1 MNARDTTVRYPLHV
15 TISVLFIA
23 LVVAL
28 GGVLSWQNYRK
39 TSGIILT
46 TAGQVFDQITREL
59 ILDFNGT
66 YHPVAGALR
75 LLALAPVTTAATLD
89 ERLASLGTFTVAL
102 ANEPSVS
109 GIQIGYGNGDY
120 FIVRPLH
127 TQEVRRHFGA
137 PDDAA
142 FVADQVDTAADGKR
156 RLVRL
161 YFDAQ
166 SRELLRAPPQATD
179 YDPRTRPWYTAASAR
194 PAATRPYLFYFLGMA
209 GTTVTL
215 AAPVPGVVVASDVT
229 LERLSET
236 TSRHR
241 MTASSEVVLVGADG
255 KVLAYRDPGKL
266 VRSTRDGTL
275 EIAGLSQLGS
285 PVLTQIAGD
294 FTPGE
299 RSLDF
304 DFHGQRWIGSVRK
317 VASPGG
323 VDLFALMVAPVDE
336 LLSEAVRMRWQS
348 VTITGLIVLLA
359 IPLVWLMA
367 RKVARPLHQ
376 LAGEAGLISRF
387 DFDSPIRTRSFIREV
402 DELATAMGLMKTTIS
417 RFLTLINSLAG
428 ERNFDALLEG
438 ISRETLSVSE
448 ADGVLTYLADEND
461 AWLAPGTLQLR
472 GQGRV
477 DIGDLPRYAME
488 GDNALVSAARG
499 RVSRL
504 LRLREGEEC
513 GLEPLLRRLAARA
526 LNLIAL
532 PLRNR
537 QGMVIG
543 VLCLLYRD
551 EHGQAPAEPEEG
563 HIAFVTALSGFAA
576 VSLESRHLLMMQE
589 ALLDAFIKLIAGAID
604 SKSPYTGGHCQR
616 VPELTRLLAEA
627 ACASDAPPFRDFRL
641 NEEQWEALD
650 IASWL
655 HDCGKVTTPEYVV
668 DKSTK
673 LETLYDRI
681 HEVRMRFEV
690 LKRDAAVRYWE
701 AVADGGDRDAL
712 RRLLETEWAQLD
724 ADFAFVAACNE
735 GGESLDAGRLE
746 RLRQI
751 ARRTWQRTLDDRI
764 GISWE
769 EMQRKNRTPPAALP
783 VEERLLDDKAEH
795 LIERTPADRMAA
807 DNPWG
812 FRLEVPQYKYNRG
825 ELYNLA
831 VERGTL
837 TPEERYQINDHI
849 VQTIIMLEKLPYPR
863 HLREVPQI
871 AGCHHEKMDG
881 GGYPRRLTGTEMP
894 MTARM
899 MAIADI
905 FEALTASD
913 RPYKKAKTLSEA
925 VRIMHRMKDERH
937 IDPDLFEL
945 FLASGIH
952 LEYGRRFLQPEQLDE
967 VDVTRYLRGELQR
980 GVGS

>member
-1 MNARDTTVRYPLHV
+1 MNSRDTTIRYPLHI
-15 TISVLFIA
+15 TISALFIT
-23 LVVAL
+23 LIVAL
-28 GGVLSWQNYRK
+28 GVVLSWQNYRK
-39 TSGIILT
+39 TSSIILT
-46 TAGQVFDQITREL
+46 TAEQVFEQITREL

-66 YHPVAGALR
+66 YHPVAGVLR
-75 LLALAPVTTAATLD
+75 LLALAPVATAVTLE
-89 ERLASLGTFTVAL
+89 ERLKSLGTFTVAL
-102 ANEPSVS
+102 ANDPSVS
-109 GIQIGYGNGDY
+109 GIEVGYGNGDF
-120 FIVRPLH
+120 FIVRPL
-127 TQEVRRHFGA
+127 TTEDMRRRFGA
-137 PDDAA
+137 PEAAA
-142 FVADQVDTAADGKR
+142 FIADHVDTAAGGER
-156 RLVRL
+156 RLVRFF
-161 YFDAQ
+161 FDAQ
-166 SRELLRAPPQATD
+166 LQEILRKPVAATS
-179 YDPRTRPWYTAASAR
+179 YDPRTRPWYTAARAR
-194 PAATRPYLFYFLGMA
+194 PAATRPYLFYFLGKVGA
-209 GTTVTL
+209 TVTL
-215 AAPVPGVVVASDVT
+215 ATPVPGVVVASDVT

-241 MTASSEVVLVGADG
+241 MTASSEVVLVGSDG

-266 VRSTRDGTL
+266 VRSSG
-275 EIAGLSQLGS
+275 EGEFAIAGLAELGS
-285 PVLTQIAGD
+285 EVLAHLAGG
-294 FTPGE
+294 FTPAE
-299 RSLDF
+299 SSLDF
-304 DFHGQRWIGSVRK
+304 EFQGRRWIGSVRK

-336 LLSEAVRMRWQS
+336 LLSEAVRIRWQS
-348 VTITGLIVLLA
+348 VMITALIVLLA
-359 IPLVWLMA
+359 IPVVWLVA
-367 RKVARPLHQ
+367 RKISRPLHQ
-376 LAGEAGLISRF
+376 LAWEAGLISRF
-387 DFDSPIRTRSFIREV
+387 DFGSSIRSRSFIREV
-402 DELATAMGLMKTTIS
+402 DQLAVAMGLMKTTIS

-438 ISRETLSVSE
+438 ISRETMLVSE
-448 ADGVLTYLADEND
+448 ADGVLTYLVDEDD

-472 GQGRV
+472 GQGRSG
-477 DIGDLPRYAME
+477 IEDLPRFAMSD
-488 GDNALVSAARG
+488 GNALVGAARG
-499 RVSRL
+499 KESRL
-504 LRLREGEEC
+504 LRLRAGEES
-513 GLEPLLRRLAARA
+513 GLEPLLQRLGAKAI
-526 LNLIAL
+526 NLIAL

-537 QGMVIG
+537 QDAVIG
-543 VLCLLYRD
+543 VLCLLFRD
-551 EHGQAPAEPEEG
+551 QNGNAPAEPQEG
-563 HIAFVTALSGFAA
+563 HIAFVRALSGFAA

-616 VPELTRLLAEA
+616 VPVLTRLLAEA
-627 ACASDAPPFRDFRL
+627 ACASDAPAFSGFKL

-701 AVADGGDRDAL
+701 ALANGGDREMLQQAL
-712 RRLLETEWAQLD
+712 QEEWARLD
-724 ADFAFVAACNE
+724 DDFDFVAACNE
-735 GGESLDAGRLE
+735 GGEFLAADKLE

-751 ARRTWQRTLDDRI
+751 ARRTWTRTLDDRI

-769 EMQRKNRTPPAALP
+769 EKLRKDRVPPVVLP
-783 VEERLLDDKAEH
+783 VEEKLLDDKAEH
-795 LIERTPADRMAA
+795 LIERTEADRMPA

-812 FRLEVPQYKYNRG
+812 FRLDVPHYKYNRG

-863 HLREVPQI
+863 HLREVPLI

-881 GGYPRRLTGTEMP
+881 GGYPKRLTSAEMP
-894 MTARM
+894 LTARM

-905 FEALTASD
+905 FEALTAAD

-925 VRIMHRMKDERH
+925 VRIMHRMKEDRH

-945 FLASGIH
+945 FLTSGVH
-952 LEYGRRFLQPEQLDE
+952 LEYGRRFLHPDQIDA
-967 VDVTRYLRGELQR
+967 VDIGQYLG
-980 GVGS
+980 GSASFRSS

>member
-1 MNARDTTVRYPLHV
+1 MNARNTTVRYPLHV
-15 TISVLFIA
+15 TISTLFIT
-23 LVVAL
+23 LVVVL
-28 GGVLSWQNYRK
+28 GVVLSWQNYRK
-39 TSGIILT
+39 TSSIILT

-75 LLALAPVTTAATLD
+75 LLALVPVTTAATLD
-89 ERLASLGTFTVAL
+89 ERLESLGTFTVTL

-109 GIQIGYGNGDY
+109 GIQIGYANGDY
-120 FIVRPLH
+120 FIVRPLR
-127 TQEVRRHFGA
+127 TDELRRHFGA
-137 PDDAA
+137 PEAAA
-142 FVADQVDTAADGKR
+142 FVADHVDTAADGAR

-161 YFDAQ
+161 FFDSQ
-166 SRELLRAPPQATD
+166 SREILRKPAEATS
-179 YDPRTRPWYTAASAR
+179 YDPRTRPWYATATAQ
-194 PAATRPYLFYFLGMA
+194 PTATRPYLFYFLGKVGA
-209 GTTVTL
+209 TVTL

-241 MTASSEVVLVGADG
+241 VTASSEVVLVGADG

-266 VRSTRDGTL
+266 VRSSGGGEL
-275 EIAGLSQLGS
+275 VIAGLPELGS
-285 PVLTQIAGD
+285 EVLAHLAGD
-294 FTPGE
+294 SIPGE

-304 DFHGQRWIGSVRK
+304 KFHGRRWIGSVRK

-348 VTITGLIVLLA
+348 VMITGLIILLA
-359 IPLVWLMA
+359 IPVVWLVA
-367 RKVARPLHQ
+367 RKISRPLHQ

-387 DFDSPIRTRSFIREV
+387 DFGSPVHSRSFIREV
-402 DELATAMGLMKTTIS
+402 DELAIAMGLMKTTIS

-428 ERNFDALLEG
+428 ERNFDTLLDG
-438 ISRETLSVSE
+438 ITRETMSVSE
-448 ADGVLTYLADEND
+448 ADGVLTYLVDEDD

-472 GQGRV
+472 GPGSPS
-477 DIGDLPRYAME
+477 IEGLPRFAMTD
-488 GDNALVSAARG
+488 GNALVSAARG
-499 RVSRL
+499 KESRL
-504 LRLREGEEC
+504 LRLRAGEQS
-513 GLEPLLRRLAARA
+513 GLEPLLQRLDARA
-526 LNLIAL
+526 INLIAL

-537 QGMVIG
+537 QDMVIG
-543 VLCLLYRD
+543 VLCLLFRD
-551 EHGQAPAEPEEG
+551 ENGNNPAEPQEG
-563 HIAFVTALSGFAA
+563 HVAFVRALSGFAA
-576 VSLESRHLLMMQE
+576 VSLESRHLLMMQQ

-616 VPELTRLLAEA
+616 VPVLTRLLAEA
-627 ACASDAPPFRDFRL
+627 ACASDAPPFHGFRL
-641 NEEQWEALD
+641 DDEQWEALD

-701 AVADGGDRDAL
+701 AVADGGDRETLRQAL
-712 RRLLETEWAQLD
+712 QAEWARLD
-724 ADFAFVAACNE
+724 GDFAFVAACNE
-735 GGESLDAGRLE
+735 GGESLGADKLE
-746 RLRQI
+746 RLREI
-751 ARRTWQRTLDDRI
+751 ASRTWTRTLDDRI

-769 EMQRKNRTPPAALP
+769 EKLRKDRTPTAVLP
-783 VEERLLDDKAEH
+783 VEEKLLDDKAEH
-795 LIERTPADRMAA
+795 LIERMEADRMPE

-812 FRLEVPQYKYNRG
+812 FRLDVPQYKYNRG

-849 VQTIIMLEKLPYPR
+849 VQTIIMLKKLPYPR
-863 HLREVPQI
+863 HLREVPLL
-871 AGCHHEKMDG
+871 AGCHHETMDG
-881 GGYPRRLTGTEMP
+881 RGYPKRLTSAEMP
-894 MTARM
+894 LAARM

-925 VRIMHRMKDERH
+925 LRIMQRMKEDRH

-945 FLASGIH
+945 FLASGVHI
-952 LEYGRRFLQPEQLDE
+952 EYGRRFLRPEQLD
-967 VDVTRYLRGELQR
+967 LANGEQD
-980 GVGS
+980 

>member
-1 MNARDTTVRYPLHV
+1 MNARDTAVRYPLHV
-15 TISVLFIA
+15 TIGLLFIA

-39 TSGIILT
+39 ISGIILT
-46 TAGQVFDQITREL
+46 TAEQVFDQITREL

-66 YHPVAGALR
+66 YRPVAGALR
-75 LLALAPVTTAATLD
+75 LLVLAPFTRAATLD
-89 ERLASLGTFTVAL
+89 ERLAALATFTVAL

-109 GIQIGYGNGDY
+109 GIEIGYGNGDY
-120 FIVRPLH
+120 FIVRPLR
-127 TQEVRRHFGA
+127 TPDLRRHFGA
-137 PDDAA
+137 PGEAA
-142 FVADQVDTAADGKR
+142 FVVDDIGAGPDGTR
-156 RLVRL
+156 RMVRL
-161 YFDAQ
+161 FFDAQ
-166 SRELLRAPPQATD
+166 SRELLRRPPQATD
-179 YDPRTRPWYTAASAR
+179 YDPRTRPWYTAARGR
-194 PAATRPYLFYFLGMA
+194 PAATRPYLFYFLGQV

-215 AAPVPGVVVASDVT
+215 AAPAPGVVVASDVT
-229 LERLSET
+229 LQRLSET

-255 KVLAYRDPGKL
+255 KVLAYREPGKL
-266 VRSTRDGTL
+266 VRSTRDGSL
-275 EIAGLSQLGS
+275 EIAGLAQLGS
-285 PVLTQIAGD
+285 PVLAHLAGG
-294 FTPGE
+294 FSPGE
-299 RSLDF
+299 RALDF
-304 DFHGQRWIGSVRK
+304 EFQGRRWIGSMRK

-336 LLSEAVRMRWQS
+336 LLSDAVLMRWQA
-348 VTITGLIVLLA
+348 VMITGLIVLLV
-359 IPLVWLMA
+359 IPIVWLMA
-367 RKVARPLHQ
+367 RKISRPLHQ

-387 DFDSPIRTRSFIREV
+387 DFESPIRTRSFIREV
-402 DELATAMGLMKTTIS
+402 DELASAMGLMKTTIS

-428 ERNFDALLEG
+428 ERNFEALLDG
-438 ISRETLSVSE
+438 VSRETLSVSE
-448 ADGVLTYLADEND
+448 ADGVLTYLVDDND
-461 AWLAPGTLQLR
+461 AWLVPGTLQLR

-477 DIGDLPRYAME
+477 EAGELPRFAMN
-488 GDNALVSAARG
+488 GDGVLVGAARG
-499 RVSRL
+499 KESRL
-504 LRLREGEEC
+504 LRLRAG
-513 GLEPLLRRLAARA
+513 GDGALDALLQRLDART
-526 LNLIAL
+526 LNLVAL

-537 QGMVIG
+537 QDVVIG
-543 VLCLLYRD
+543 VLCLLYRNG
-551 EHGQAPAEPEEG
+551 EGKAPAEPEES
-563 HIAFVTALSGFAA
+563 HIAFIRALSGFAA

-616 VPELTRLLAEA
+616 VPELTRMLAEA
-627 ACASDAPPFRDFRL
+627 ACASDAPPFRDFHL
-641 NEEQWEALD
+641 DDEQWEALD

-701 AVADGGDRDAL
+701 AVAAGGDRETL
-712 RRLLETEWAQLD
+712 RRALEADCASLD

-735 GGESLDAGRLE
+735 GGESLDAASVE
-746 RLRQI
+746 RLQRI

-769 EMQRKNRTPPAALP
+769 EKRRKDRTPPAALP
-783 VEERLLDDKAEH
+783 VEERLLDDKPEH
-795 LIERTPADRMAA
+795 LIERNPADRMPA

-812 FRLEVPQYKYNRG
+812 FRLDVPQYKYNRG

-837 TPEERYQINDHI
+837 TAEERYQINDHI

-863 HLREVPQI
+863 HLRGIPLI

-881 GGYPRRLTGTEMP
+881 GGYPRRLTGPEMP
-894 MTARM
+894 LTARM

-913 RPYKKAKTLSEA
+913 RPYKKAKTLSQA
-925 VRIMHRMKDERH
+925 VHIMHRMNEERH
-937 IDPDLFEL
+937 IDPDLFAL

-967 VDVTRYLRGELQR
+967 VDITRYVRPPPQ
-980 GVGS
+980 

>member
-1 MNARDTTVRYPLHV
+1 MNARNATVRYPLHV
-15 TISVLFIA
+15 TISVLFIT
-23 LVVAL
+23 LVVVL

-39 TSGIILT
+39 TSSIILT

-66 YHPVAGALR
+66 YHPVTGALR

-89 ERLASLGTFTVAL
+89 ERLESLGTFTVAL

-109 GIQIGYGNGDY
+109 GIQVGYANGDF
-120 FIVRPLH
+120 FIVRPLR
-127 TQEVRRHFGA
+127 TDDLRRHFGA
-137 PDDAA
+137 PGNAA
-142 FVADQVDTAADGKR
+142 FVADHVDTAADGAR

-161 YFDAQ
+161 FFDAQ
-166 SRELLRAPPQATD
+166 SRVILRKPAEATD
-179 YDPRTRPWYTAASAR
+179 YDPRARPWYATATAQ
-194 PAATRPYLFYFLGMA
+194 PAATRPYLFYFLGKVGA
-209 GTTVTL
+209 TVTL

-236 TSRHR
+236 ISRHR

-266 VRSTRDGTL
+266 IRSPDEGEL
-275 EIAGLSQLGS
+275 AIAGLSELGS
-285 PVLTQIAGD
+285 GVLAHLAGD
-294 FTPGE
+294 DLTGE

-304 DFHGQRWIGSVRK
+304 EFQGRRWIGSVRK

-323 VDLFALMVAPVDE
+323 VDLFALMIAPVNE
-336 LLSEAVRMRWQS
+336 LLSEAVRMRRQS
-348 VTITGLIVLLA
+348 LMITGLIILLA
-359 IPLVWLMA
+359 IPVVWLVA
-367 RKVARPLHQ
+367 RKISRPLHQ
-376 LAGEAGLISRF
+376 LAGEAGLISHF
-387 DFDSPIRTRSFIREV
+387 DFGSPIHTRSFISEV
-402 DELATAMGLMKTTIS
+402 NELAVAMGLMKSTIS

-438 ISRETLSVSE
+438 VTRETMSVSE
-448 ADGVLTYLADEND
+448 ADGVLTYLVDEDD
-461 AWLAPGTLQLR
+461 AWLAPGMLQLR
-472 GQGRV
+472 GSGECG
-477 DIGDLPRYAME
+477 IKGLPRFAMTD
-488 GDNALVSAARG
+488 GNALVSAARG
-499 RVSRL
+499 KESRL
-504 LRLREGEEC
+504 LRLRAGEES
-513 GLEPLLRRLAARA
+513 GLDPLLQRLDARA
-526 LNLIAL
+526 INLIAL

-537 QGMVIG
+537 QDVVIG
-543 VLCLLYRD
+543 VLCLLFRD
-551 EHGQAPAEPEEG
+551 ENGNTPAEPQEG
-563 HIAFVTALSGFAA
+563 HIAFVRALSGFAA
-576 VSLESRHLLMMQE
+576 VSLESRHLLMMQQ

-616 VPELTRLLAEA
+616 VPVLTRLLAEA
-627 ACASDAPPFRDFRL
+627 ACASDAPPFREFRL
-641 NEEQWEALD
+641 NDEQWEALD

-701 AVADGGDRDAL
+701 AVADGGERETLRQAL
-712 RRLLETEWAQLD
+712 QAEWARLD
-724 ADFAFVAACNE
+724 GDFAFVAACNE
-735 GGESLDAGRLE
+735 GGESLGADKLE
-746 RLRQI
+746 RLREI
-751 ARRTWQRTLDDRI
+751 ARRTWMRTLDDRI

-769 EMQRKNRTPPAALP
+769 EKLRKDRTPCAVLP
-783 VEERLLDDKAEH
+783 VEEKLLDDKAEH
-795 LIERTPADRMAA
+795 LIERTQADRMPA

-812 FRLEVPQYKYNRG
+812 FRLDVPQYKYNRG

-831 VERGTL
+831 IRRGTL

-849 VQTIIMLEKLPYPR
+849 VQTIIMLERLPYPR
-863 HLREVPQI
+863 HLREVPLL
-871 AGCHHEKMDG
+871 AGCHHETMDG
-881 GGYPRRLTGTEMP
+881 RGYPKRLTSAGMP
-894 MTARM
+894 LAARM

-913 RPYKKAKTLSEA
+913 RPYKKSKTLSEA
-925 VRIMHRMKDERH
+925 LRIMQRMKEDRH

-945 FLASGIH
+945 FLASGVH
-952 LEYGRRFLQPEQLDE
+952 LDYGRQFLRPEQLDLT
-967 VDVTRYLRGELQR
+967 DGEKD
-980 GVGS
+980 

>member
-1 MNARDTTVRYPLHV
+1 MNAREATVRYPLHV
-15 TISVLFIA
+15 TISTLFIT
-23 LVVAL
+23 LIVVL
-28 GGVLSWQNYRK
+28 GVVLSWQNYRK
-39 TSGIILT
+39 TSSIILT

-75 LLALAPVTTAATLD
+75 LLARVPVTTAATLD
-89 ERLASLGTFTVAL
+89 ERLESLGTFTVTL

-109 GIQIGYGNGDY
+109 GIQIGYANGDY
-120 FIVRPLH
+120 FIVRPLR
-127 TQEVRRHFGA
+127 TDELRRHFGA
-137 PDDAA
+137 PEAAA
-142 FVADQVDTAADGKR
+142 FVADHVDTAADGAR

-161 YFDAQ
+161 FFDSQ
-166 SRELLRAPPQATD
+166 SREILRKPAEATS
-179 YDPRTRPWYTAASAR
+179 YDPRTRPWYATATAQ
-194 PAATRPYLFYFLGMA
+194 PAATRPYLFYFLGKV

-236 TSRHR
+236 TSRHH

-255 KVLAYRDPGKL
+255 KVLAWRDPGKL
-266 VRSTRDGTL
+266 VRSSDGGELT
-275 EIAGLSQLGS
+275 IAGLPELGS
-285 PVLTQIAGD
+285 AVLTHIAGD

-304 DFHGQRWIGSVRK
+304 EFQGRRWIGSIRK

-323 VDLFALMVAPVDE
+323 VDLFSLMVAPVDE
-336 LLSEAVRMRWQS
+336 LLSEAVKMRWQS
-348 VTITGLIVLLA
+348 VMITGLIIALA
-359 IPLVWLMA
+359 IPVVWLAA
-367 RKVARPLHQ
+367 RKISRPLHQ
-376 LAGEAGLISRF
+376 LAGEAGQISRF
-387 DFDSPIRTRSFIREV
+387 DFGRPIRTRSFIREV
-402 DELATAMGLMKTTIS
+402 DELAAAMGLMKSTIS

-438 ISRETLSVSE
+438 ITRETMSVSE
-448 ADGVLTYLADEND
+448 ADGVITYLVDEDD
-461 AWLAPGTLQLR
+461 AWLTPGTLQLR
-472 GQGRV
+472 GPGRHG
-477 DIGDLPRYAME
+477 IEGLPRFAMTD
-488 GDNALVSAARG
+488 GNALVSAARG
-499 RVSRL
+499 KESRL
-504 LRLREGEEC
+504 LRLRAGGQS
-513 GLEPLLRRLAARA
+513 GLEPLLERLDARA
-526 LNLIAL
+526 INLIAL

-537 QGMVIG
+537 QDVVIG
-543 VLCLLYRD
+543 VLCLLFRD
-551 EHGQAPAEPEEG
+551 QNGNTPAEPQEG
-563 HIAFVTALSGFAA
+563 HVAFVRALSGFAA
-576 VSLESRHLLMMQE
+576 VSLESRHLLMMQQ

-616 VPELTRLLAEA
+616 VPVLTRLLAEA
-627 ACASDAPPFRDFRL
+627 ACASDAPPFRGFRL
-641 NEEQWEALD
+641 DDEQWEALD

-701 AVADGGDRDAL
+701 AVADGGDRETLRQAL
-712 RRLLETEWAQLD
+712 QAEWTRLD
-724 ADFAFVAACNE
+724 GDFAFVAACNE
-735 GGESLDAGRLE
+735 GGESLGADKLE
-746 RLRQI
+746 RLREI
-751 ARRTWQRTLDDRI
+751 ASRTWMRTLDDRI

-769 EMQRKNRTPPAALP
+769 EKLRKDRTPAAVLP
-783 VEERLLDDKAEH
+783 VEEKLLDDKAEH
-795 LIERTPADRMAA
+795 LIERMEADRMPE

-812 FRLEVPQYKYNRG
+812 FRLDVPQYKYNRG

-849 VQTIIMLEKLPYPR
+849 VQTIIMLKKLPYPR
-863 HLREVPQI
+863 HLREVPLL
-871 AGCHHEKMDG
+871 AGCHHETMDG
-881 GGYPRRLTGTEMP
+881 RGYPKRLTSAEMP
-894 MTARM
+894 LAARM

-925 VRIMHRMKDERH
+925 LRIMQRMKEDRH

-945 FLASGIH
+945 FLASGVH
-952 LEYGRRFLQPEQLDE
+952 LEYGRRYLRPGQLD
-967 VDVTRYLRGELQR
+967 LANGEKD
-980 GVGS
+980 

>member
-1 MNARDTTVRYPLHV
+1 MNARDTAVRYPLHV
-15 TISVLFIA
+15 TIGLLFIA

-39 TSGIILT
+39 ISGIILT
-46 TAGQVFDQITREL
+46 TAEQVFDQITREL

-66 YHPVAGALR
+66 YRPVAGALR
-75 LLALAPVTTAATLD
+75 LLALAPFTRAATLD
-89 ERLASLGTFTVAL
+89 ERLAALATFTVAL

-109 GIQIGYGNGDY
+109 GIEIGYGNGDY
-120 FIVRPLH
+120 FIVRPLR
-127 TQEVRRHFGA
+127 TPDLRRHFGA
-137 PDDAA
+137 PGEAA
-142 FVADQVDTAADGKR
+142 FVVDDIGAGPDGTR
-156 RLVRL
+156 RMVRL
-161 YFDAQ
+161 FFDAQ
-166 SRELLRAPPQATD
+166 SRELLRRPPQATD
-179 YDPRTRPWYTAASAR
+179 YDPRTRPWYTAARGR
-194 PAATRPYLFYFLGMA
+194 PAATRPYLFYFLGQV

-215 AAPVPGVVVASDVT
+215 AAPAPGVVVASDVT
-229 LERLSET
+229 LQRLSET

-255 KVLAYRDPGKL
+255 KVLAYREPGKL
-266 VRSTRDGTL
+266 VRSTRDGSL
-275 EIAGLSQLGS
+275 EIAGLAQLGS
-285 PVLTQIAGD
+285 PVLAHLAGG
-294 FTPGE
+294 FSPGE
-299 RSLDF
+299 RALDF
-304 DFHGQRWIGSVRK
+304 EFQGRRWIGSMRK

-336 LLSEAVRMRWQS
+336 LLSDAVLMRWQA
-348 VTITGLIVLLA
+348 VMITGLIVLLV
-359 IPLVWLMA
+359 IPIVWLMA
-367 RKVARPLHQ
+367 RKISRPLHQ

-387 DFDSPIRTRSFIREV
+387 DFESPIRTRSFIREV
-402 DELATAMGLMKTTIS
+402 DELASAMGLMKTTIS

-428 ERNFDALLEG
+428 ERNFEALLDG
-438 ISRETLSVSE
+438 VSRETLSVSE
-448 ADGVLTYLADEND
+448 ADGVLTYLVDDND
-461 AWLAPGTLQLR
+461 AWLVPGTLQLR

-477 DIGDLPRYAME
+477 EAGELPRFAMN
-488 GDNALVSAARG
+488 GDGVLVGAARG
-499 RVSRL
+499 KESRL
-504 LRLREGEEC
+504 LRLRAG
-513 GLEPLLRRLAARA
+513 GDGALDALLQRLDART
-526 LNLIAL
+526 LNLVAL

-537 QGMVIG
+537 QDVVIG
-543 VLCLLYRD
+543 VLCLLYRNG
-551 EHGQAPAEPEEG
+551 EGKAPAEPEES
-563 HIAFVTALSGFAA
+563 HIAFIRALSGFAA

-616 VPELTRLLAEA
+616 VPELTRMLAEA
-627 ACASDAPPFRDFRL
+627 ACASDAPPFRDFHL
-641 NEEQWEALD
+641 DDEQWEALD

-701 AVADGGDRDAL
+701 AVADGGDRETL
-712 RRLLETEWAQLD
+712 RRALEADCASLD

-735 GGESLDAGRLE
+735 GGESLDAASVE
-746 RLRQI
+746 RLQRI

-769 EMQRKNRTPPAALP
+769 EKRRKDRTPPAALP
-783 VEERLLDDKAEH
+783 VEERLLDDKPEH
-795 LIERTPADRMAA
+795 LIERNPADRMPA

-812 FRLEVPQYKYNRG
+812 FRLDVPQYKYNRG

-837 TPEERYQINDHI
+837 TAEERYQINDHI

-863 HLREVPQI
+863 HLRGIPLI

-881 GGYPRRLTGTEMP
+881 GGYPRRLTGPEMP
-894 MTARM
+894 LTARM

-913 RPYKKAKTLSEA
+913 RPYKKAKTLSQA
-925 VRIMHRMKDERH
+925 VHIMHRMNEERH
-937 IDPDLFEL
+937 IDPDLFAL

-967 VDVTRYLRGELQR
+967 VDITRYVRPPPQ
-980 GVGS
+980 

>member
-1 MNARDTTVRYPLHV
+1 MNARDIKIRYPLHV
-15 TISVLFIA
+15 TISVLFIT
-23 LVVAL
+23 LIVMFGV
-28 GGVLSWQNYRK
+28 VLSWQNYRK
-39 TSGIILT
+39 TSSIILT
-46 TAGQVFDQITREL
+46 TAGQVFDQITRDL

-75 LLALAPVTTAATLD
+75 LIALGPVTTAATLD
-89 ERLASLGTFTVAL
+89 ERLKSLRTFTVAL
-102 ANEPSVS
+102 SNEPSVS
-109 GIQIGYGNGDY
+109 GIEIGYGNGDF
-120 FIVRPLH
+120 FIVRPLP
-127 TQEVRRHFGA
+127 TDEVRRHFGA
-137 PDDAA
+137 PGNAA
-142 FVADQVDTAADGKR
+142 FVADHIDTGADGGR

-161 YFDAQ
+161 FLDAQ
-166 SRELLRAPPQATD
+166 SREILRKPAEPTD
-179 YDPRTRPWYTAASAR
+179 YDPRTRPWYTTATGQ
-194 PAATRPYLFYFLGMA
+194 PAATRPYLFYFLGKVGA
-209 GTTVTL
+209 TVTL
-215 AAPVPGVVVASDVT
+215 ASSVPGVVVASDVT

-236 TSRHR
+236 ISRHR

-266 VRSTRDGTL
+266 VRSSDDGGL
-275 EIAGLSQLGS
+275 AIAGLTELGS
-285 PVLTQIAGD
+285 DVLTHLAGD
-294 FTPGE
+294 YIPREHT
-299 RSLDF
+299 LDF
-304 DFHGQRWIGSVRK
+304 MFQGRRWIGSVRK

-348 VTITGLIVLLA
+348 VMITGLIILFA
-359 IPLVWLMA
+359 IPIVWFVA
-367 RKVARPLHQ
+367 RKISHPLHQ
-376 LAGEAGLISRF
+376 LAGEADLISRF
-387 DFDSPIRTRSFIREV
+387 DFGSPIRTRSFIREV
-402 DELATAMGLMKTTIS
+402 DELAIAMDLMKTTIS

-438 ISRETLSVSE
+438 ITRETMSVSE
-448 ADGVLTYLADEND
+448 ADGVLSYLVDEDD

-472 GQGRV
+472 GQGRHG
-477 DIGDLPRYAME
+477 IEGLPRFAMT
-488 GDNALVSAARG
+488 DSNALVSAARG
-499 RVSRL
+499 EESQL
-504 LRLREGEEC
+504 LRLRAGEES
-513 GLEPLLRRLAARA
+513 GLEPLLERLDARA
-526 LNLIAL
+526 LNLVAL

-537 QGMVIG
+537 QDAVIG

-551 EHGQAPAEPEEG
+551 ENGKNPAEPQEG
-563 HIAFVTALSGFAA
+563 HIAFVRALSGFAA
-576 VSLESRHLLMMQE
+576 VSLESRHLLMMQQ

-616 VPELTRLLAEA
+616 VPVLTRLLAEA
-627 ACASDAPPFRDFRL
+627 ACASDAPPFREFRL
-641 NEEQWEALD
+641 NDEQWEALD

-690 LKRDAAVRYWE
+690 LKRDAAVSYWE
-701 AVADGGDRDAL
+701 AVADGGDRETLRKAL
-712 RRLLETEWAQLD
+712 QEECDRLD
-724 ADFAFVAACNE
+724 DDFAFVAACNE
-735 GGESLDAGRLE
+735 GGESLGADKLE
-746 RLRQI
+746 RLREI
-751 ARRTWQRTLDDRI
+751 ARRTWMRTLDDRI

-769 EMQRKNRTPPAALP
+769 ENLRKERTPPAILP
-783 VEERLLDDKAEH
+783 VEEKLLDDKAEH
-795 LIERTPADRMAA
+795 LIERTQADRMPD

-812 FRLEVPQYKYNRG
+812 FRLDVPQYKYNRG

-849 VQTIIMLEKLPYPR
+849 VQTIVMLEKLPYPR
-863 HLREVPQI
+863 HLREVPLL
-871 AGCHHEKMDG
+871 AGCHHETMDG
-881 GGYPRRLTGTEMP
+881 RGYPKRLTSSEMP
-894 MTARM
+894 LAARM

-925 VRIMHRMKDERH
+925 LRIMQRMKEDRH

-945 FLASGIH
+945 FLASGVH
-952 LEYGRRFLQPEQLDE
+952 LEYGRRFLRPDQLDM
-967 VDVTRYLRGELQR
+967 VDKEQY
-980 GVGS
+980 

>member
-1 MNARDTTVRYPLHV
+1 MNARDAGVRYPLHV
-15 TISVLFIA
+15 TIGVLFIT

-46 TAGQVFDQITREL
+46 TAGQVFDQISDEL
-59 ILDFNGT
+59 ILDFKGT

-75 LLALAPVTTAATLD
+75 LIALAPITRAATLE
-89 ERLASLGTFTVAL
+89 ERLAALDTFTVAL

-109 GIQIGYGNGDY
+109 GLGVGYGDGDY
-120 FIVRPLH
+120 FIVRPLR
-127 TQEVRRHFGA
+127 TAAQRQHFGA
-137 PDDAA
+137 PDQAA
-142 FVADQVDTAADGKR
+142 FVVDDIGAATDGTR

-161 YFDAQ
+161 FFDAQ
-166 SRELLRAPPQATD
+166 SGELLRKPPQATD
-179 YDPRTRPWYTAASAR
+179 YDPRTRPWYTSASTR
-194 PAATRPYLFYFLGMA
+194 PAATRPYLFYFLGQV

-215 AAPVPGVVVASDVT
+215 AAPEHGVVVASDVT

-241 MTASSEVVLVGADG
+241 MTVSSEVVLVGADG

-266 VRSTRDGTL
+266 VRPTRDGSL
-275 EIAGLSQLGS
+275 EIAGLGELGS
-285 PVLTQIAGD
+285 PVLAHLAGG
-294 FTPGE
+294 FSPGE

-304 DFHGQRWIGSVRK
+304 EFDGRHWIGSMRK

-323 VDLFALMVAPVDE
+323 VDLFALMVAPLDE
-336 LLSEAVRMRWQS
+336 LLSAAVTMRRQS
-348 VTITGLIVLLA
+348 VMITGFIVLLV
-359 IPLVWLMA
+359 IPFVWLMA
-367 RKVARPLHQ
+367 RKISRPLHQ

-387 DFDSPIRTRSFIREV
+387 DFDSPIRTGSFIREV
-402 DELATAMGLMKTTIS
+402 DELASAMGLMKTTIS

-438 ISRETLSVSE
+438 VSRETLSVSE
-448 ADGVLTYLADEND
+448 ADGVLTYLVDEND
-461 AWLAPGTLQLR
+461 AWLVPGTLQLR

-477 DIGDLPRYAME
+477 ESGDLPRFAMS
-488 GDNALVSAARG
+488 GDDALVNAARG
-499 RVSRL
+499 KESRL
-504 LRLREGEEC
+504 LHLRAGEDSA
-513 GLEPLLRRLAARA
+513 LEALTRRLDART

-537 QGMVIG
+537 QDVVIG

-551 EHGQAPAEPEEG
+551 GEGKAPAAPG
-563 HIAFVTALSGFAA
+563 DSHIAFVRALSGFAA
-576 VSLESRHLLMMQE
+576 VSLESRQLLMMQE

-627 ACASDAPPFRDFRL
+627 ACASDAPAFRDFRL
-641 NEEQWEALD
+641 NDEQWEALD

-701 AVADGGDRDAL
+701 RVADGGDRETLRQAL
-712 RRLLETEWAQLD
+712 AAEWAELD
-724 ADFAFVAACNE
+724 DDFAFVAACNE
-735 GGESLDAGRLE
+735 GGESLDAGSLE
-746 RLRQI
+746 RLQHI

-769 EMQRKNRTPPAALP
+769 EKQRKGRAPATALP
-783 VEERLLDDKAEH
+783 VQERLLDDKPEH
-795 LIERTPADRMAA
+795 LIERMPADRMPA

-812 FRLEVPQYKYNRG
+812 FRLDVPQYKYNRG
-825 ELYNLA
+825 ELHNLA

-837 TPEERYQINDHI
+837 TAEERYQINDHI
-849 VQTIIMLEKLPYPR
+849 VQSIIMLEKLPYPR
-863 HLREVPQI
+863 HLREVPLI

-881 GGYPRRLTGTEMP
+881 GGYPRRLTGAEMP
-894 MTARM
+894 LTARM

-937 IDPDLFEL
+937 IDPDLFKL
-945 FLASGIH
+945 FLASGIP
-952 LEYGRRFLQPEQLDE
+952 LEYGRRFLRPEQLDM
-967 VDVTRYLRGELQR
+967 
-980 GVGS
+980 

>member
-1 MNARDTTVRYPLHV
+1 MNARDAAVRYPLHI
-15 TISVLFIA
+15 TISALFIT
-23 LVVAL
+23 LIVVL
-28 GGVLSWQNYRK
+28 GVVLSWQNYRK
-39 TSGIILT
+39 TSSIILSS
-46 TAGQVFDQITREL
+46 AEQVFDQITREL
-59 ILDFNGT
+59 VSDFNGT

-75 LLALAPVTTAATLD
+75 LLSLAPVTTAGTLQA
-89 ERLASLGTFTVAL
+89 RLESVATFTVAL

-109 GIQIGYGNGDY
+109 GIQVGYGNGDF
-120 FIVRPLH
+120 FIVRPLR
-127 TQEVRRHFGA
+127 TDEMRRHFAA
-137 PDDAA
+137 PEAAA
-142 FVADQVDTAADGKR
+142 FVADHVDTAPDGGR

-161 YFDAQ
+161 FFDAQ
-166 SRELLRAPPQATD
+166 SGEILRKPAESTS

-194 PAATRPYLFYFLGMA
+194 AAATRPYLFYFLGKV

-215 AAPVPGVVVASDVT
+215 ETPVPGVVVACDVT

-255 KVLAYRDPGKL
+255 RVLAWRDPGRL
-266 VRSTRDGTL
+266 VRSSGTGEL
-275 EIAGLSQLGS
+275 AIAGLTQLGS
-285 PVLTQIAGD
+285 RVLAHIAGD

-304 DFHGQRWIGSVRK
+304 RFQDRRWIGSVRK

-336 LLSEAVRMRWQS
+336 LLSEAVKIRWQS
-348 VTITGLIVLLA
+348 VTITALIILLA
-359 IPLVWLMA
+359 IPVVWLVA
-367 RKVARPLHQ
+367 RKISRPLHQ

-402 DELATAMGLMKTTIS
+402 DELAVAMGVMKTTIS

-438 ISRETLSVSE
+438 ITRETMTVSE
-448 ADGVLTYLADEND
+448 ADGVLTYLVDEDD

-472 GQGRV
+472 GQGRCG
-477 DIGDLPRYAME
+477 IEGLPRFPMSD
-488 GDNALVSAARG
+488 GNALVSAARG
-499 RVSRL
+499 QESRVLHLRTGEASGLEALLSRL
-504 LRLREGEEC
+504 GAGEI
-513 GLEPLLRRLAARA
+513 
-526 LNLIAL
+526 NLVTL

-537 QGMVIG
+537 QQVVIG

-551 EHGQAPAEPEEG
+551 KNASAPAEPQEG
-563 HIAFVTALSGFAA
+563 HIAFVRALSGFAA

-616 VPELTRLLAEA
+616 VPVLTRMLAEA
-627 ACASDAPPFRDFRL
+627 ACASDAPPFRGFRL
-641 NEEQWEALD
+641 QDEQWEALD

-690 LKRDAAVRYWE
+690 LKRDAAVRFWQ
-701 AVADGGDRDAL
+701 AVANGGDRFILQQTQQAEWD
-712 RRLLETEWAQLD
+712 RLDE
-724 ADFAFVAACNE
+724 DFAFIASCNE
-735 GGESLDAGRLE
+735 GGESLDAGKLE

-751 ARRTWQRTLDDRI
+751 AQRTWMRTLDDRI

-769 EMQRKNRTPPAALP
+769 EKLRKDRVPATVLPAA
-783 VEERLLDDKAEH
+783 EKLLDDKVEH
-795 LIERTPADRMAA
+795 LIERTDADRMPA

-812 FRLEVPQYKYNRG
+812 FRLDVPQYKYNRG

-863 HLREVPQI
+863 HLREVPLI

-881 GGYPRRLTGTEMP
+881 GGYPRRLAGDMMP
-894 MTARM
+894 LTARM

-925 VRIMHRMKDERH
+925 VRIMHFMKEDRH

-945 FLASGIH
+945 FIASGVY
-952 LEYGRRFLQPEQLDE
+952 LEYGRRFLQPEQMDE
-967 VDVTRYLRGELQR
+967 VDPGQYMAGNAGSRGA
-980 GVGS
+980 